1 MAEADLRHVNV
12 ERASPDPK
20 DARRSEFRGLTGGAP
35 RAAFT
40 AQAHETGAFHTA
52 ARRRLRHHC
61 ACLVRLPGELPDAR
75 SSLATRFSCLAL
87 AKRLSRPSSQS
98 LSHQAFLATG
108 LASRIGPQQKFA
120 VLSTLTEARKARGQ
134 PTRVVFLRKPGAY
147 RNTIP
152 SIAGWLATLPTPNTH
167 RHTPGHTHTR
177 KSLIPEDQV

>member
-40 AQAHETGAFHTA
+40 AQAHEARAFQTA

-61 ACLVRLPGELPDAR
+61 ACLVRLPGERPEEP
-75 SSLATRFSCLAL
+75 SSLATSFSRLAL

-108 LASRIGPQQKFA
+108 LACRIGPQQKFA
-120 VLSTLTEARKARGQ
+120 VLSALTEAWKARGQ
-134 PTRVVFLRKPGAY
+134 Q
-147 RNTIP
+147 
-152 SIAGWLATLPTPNTH
+152 S
-167 RHTPGHTHTR
+167 
-177 KSLIPEDQV
+177 